1 MLFQVKIYIL
11 TKNIP
16 AVKKSEPEKVL
27 VTTIPWCETNIPI
40 EESIQIILDFIE
52 IQNNPTYPPLCILKQ
67 LLIFVLNYN
76 VFNFGNLLFLQSPWE
91 QSSLQIMPICLWLIL
106 KVNMYSLIFH
116 SHHFTGDVLMT
127 FS

>member
-76 VFNFGNLLFLQSPWE
+76 VFNFGNLLFLQVHDITMGTKLTPNYANLFMGDFES
-91 QSSLQIMPICLWLIL
+91 
-106 KVNMYSLIFH
+106 KHV
-116 SHHFTGDVLMT
+116 FTYPP
-127 FS
+127 